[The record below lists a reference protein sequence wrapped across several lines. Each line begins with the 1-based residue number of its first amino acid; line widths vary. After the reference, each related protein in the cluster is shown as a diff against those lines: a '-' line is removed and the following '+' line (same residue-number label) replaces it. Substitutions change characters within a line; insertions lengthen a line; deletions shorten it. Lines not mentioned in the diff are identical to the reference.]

1 MALNLTQF
9 KADLKAALLRAQAKN
24 QVDDLGEHP
33 AETAMENLANEIA
46 TEVDKYIKTATVK
59 TEVDVTSV
67 NTTVAVVNATPLA
80 PGPVTGT
87 GTGTGSGNGVGYLE

>member
-1 MALNLTQF
+1 MALDLNQF
-9 KADLKAALLRAQAKN
+9 KADLKESLLDVAN
-24 QVDDLGEHP
+24 QNAVNGTTLDL
-33 AETAMENLANEIA
+33 AMERLANAIA
-46 TEVDKYIKTATVK
+46 TEVNKYILTATVK

-67 NTTVAVVNATPLA
+67 STTVAVVNATPRA